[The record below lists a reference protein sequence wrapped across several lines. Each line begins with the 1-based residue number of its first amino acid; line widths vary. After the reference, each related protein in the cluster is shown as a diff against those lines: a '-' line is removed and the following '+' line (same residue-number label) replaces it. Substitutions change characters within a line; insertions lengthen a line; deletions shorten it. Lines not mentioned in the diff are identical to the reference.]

1 MTGFLNADGS
11 SLIGGLNPSGVGQ
24 GLQVDALGNL
34 KVVELNNLANPT
46 ITEDQLRSW
55 IINGQAFTASIGL
68 LSSDAGTNNYPFSI
82 FNPSSAKN
90 VLIYV
95 LRTVTGTGSMTSFM
109 VNTTVDPAYATAA
122 TVTNARGGGVSS
134 TIAATCT
141 FTSTTQT
148 LPSNYAQV
156 EIDTKV
162 INFLTNSAAI
172 LLPSGTD
179 HGITIFLQVYTAG
192 LNSLTAKWIEF

>member
-11 SLIGGLNPSGVGQ
+11 SLIGGLNPSNVGQ

-34 KVVELNNLANPT
+34 KVVGFNSLANPT

-55 IINGQAFTASIGL
+55 IINGQTFTASIGL
-68 LSSDAGTNNYPFSI
+68 LSSGAGTNNYPFSI
-82 FNPSSAKN
+82 FNPSSAKS

-95 LRTVTGTGSMTSFM
+95 LRAVTGTGSMTGFM
-109 VNTTVDPAYATAA
+109 VTTTVDPAYATAA
-122 TVTNARGGGVSS
+122 TVTNSKGRGLGSA
-134 TIAATCT
+134 IAATCT

-148 LPSNYAQV
+148 LPSNFAQV

-162 INFLTNSAAI
+162 INFLTNGAAI
-172 LLPSGTD
+172 LLPAGTD
-179 HGITIFLQVYTAG
+179 NGITIFLQVYTAG
-192 LNSLTAKWIEF
+192 LNSLTAQWVEF